1 MTDTQSAY
9 LEVIADLKRRRDGI
23 DQLIGEIEAL
33 VGGQGPLR
41 GMKVLDAAKAV
52 LRENGKPMAPAAIT
66 EQIQAGGCEVSSA
79 NTVASI
85 LNRYSKDNDDVF
97 SPERGLWAIHSD
109 TVQDEPMSG
118 ASAALTQGL
127 GSGLP
132 PATSVPMLDASAAL
146 TQGLGSGLP
155 PATSVPMLDAS
166 ATLTQGLGSG
176 LPPATSVPMLDA
188 SAALTQGLGS
198 GLPPA
203 ISVPM
208 LDASAIGKALG
219 SGLSSVEAVPTG
231 KTAKRRS

>member
-1 MTDTQSAY
+1 MTDTPSAY

-23 DQLIGEIEAL
+23 DQLIGVLEAL
-33 VGGQGPLR
+33 VGGEGPLR

-52 LRENGKPMAPAAIT
+52 LRENGKPMSPAAIT

-127 GSGLP
+127 GIGLP
-132 PATSVPMLDASAAL
+132 PATSVPMLDAAAINKAI
-146 TQGLGSGLP
+146 GIGLP
-155 PATSVPMLDAS
+155 PITSVPMLDA
-166 ATLTQGLGSG
+166 AAINKAIGIG
-176 LPPATSVPMLDA
+176 LPPV
-188 SAALTQGLGS
+188 Q
-198 GLPPA
+198 
-203 ISVPM
+203 
-208 LDASAIGKALG
+208 
-219 SGLSSVEAVPTG
+219 AVPTG